1 MERHCTL
8 FFTSHQWREL
18 GMIKSMKISFTAQ
31 QREIFLSIK
40 TIEISNLYTMRICDP
55 CLRQMDA
62 GELGMMNW
70 QYISFAEIVSSL
82 KFTQIFKNFR
92 NLFYGF
98 SNFLWWG
105 GKGCNFSKKLAGG
118 QSGTRLWDTAKYFH
132 LYHFLKLLIR
142 IVGPGW
148 NLPDLDLNRE
158 KNWTRILP

>member
-1 MERHCTL
+1 MST
-8 FFTSHQWREL
+8 
-18 GMIKSMKISFTAQ
+18 
-31 QREIFLSIK
+31 
-40 TIEISNLYTMRICDP
+40 LYTMRICDP
-55 CLRQMDA
+55 FLRQMDA

-132 LYHFLKLLIR
+132 LYHFLKLFNSDCGSRLKSPGSGSEPRKKLDTDSAVKRFGVELYRMKVILIHQYTIIK
-142 IVGPGW
+142 IVEGLTMKLLWFG
-148 NLPDLDLNRE
+148 R
-158 KNWTRILP
+158 